1 MLVTLLATRR
11 STWRDV
17 PERRP
22 ERVLNEV
29 HDMRRSPTLLEAV
42 LEHLQIHLSA
52 IARGSQVVAHA
63 ALATIAAHKPH

>member
-17 PERRP
+17 P

>member
-1 MLVTLLATRR
+1 LAVLVTLLATRR

-17 PERRP
+17 PER
-22 ERVLNEV
+22 VFNEV

-42 LEHLQIHLSA
+42 LEHLQIQLSA